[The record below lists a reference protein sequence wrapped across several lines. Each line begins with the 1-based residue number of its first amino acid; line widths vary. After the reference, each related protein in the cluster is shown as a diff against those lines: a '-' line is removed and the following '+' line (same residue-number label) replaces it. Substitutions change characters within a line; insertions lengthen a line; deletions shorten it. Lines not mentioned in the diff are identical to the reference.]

1 MGYFKVSIVGSLTSA
16 QFIVTTNKYLVHSV
30 ALTNILD
37 FYKSNNPCYK
47 HVEITTPLEGVS
59 SYIFNVLYVLISIIS
74 KHYLTFSPFWTI
86 IYSNSII
93 DKLDVL
99 DTPNT
104 LSRLQIL
111 WTFQKR
117 DIPIP
122 F

>member
-1 MGYFKVSIVGSLTSA
+1 M
-16 QFIVTTNKYLVHSV
+16 TTNKYLVHNV
-30 ALTNILD
+30 AFTDIFD

-47 HVEITTPLEGVS
+47 HVEITSPLEGAS
-59 SYIFNVLYVLISIIS
+59 SYIFHVLYVLIPIIS

-86 IYSNSII
+86 IHLDSII

-104 LSRLQIL
+104 LWRLQSL
-111 WTFQKR
+111 WTFQKI
-117 DIPIP
+117 DIPTP